1 MCSRSYF
8 IFTLII
14 TIYSIYQ
21 MLVYNTKTNKIV
33 KNTTLYGTN
42 PCKISLWV
50 FVTNVVVCLWLGEYI
65 YAALLIIL
73 IVTSYFYR
81 RYSKEDSLFLC
92 WKYADLIAIQLAFWY
107 GIYTYIWRT
116 NRNPAPLIFAFYT
129 MFFYYGGKRIGQFCG
144 DPDKTTG
151 LYYHAVLHLCA
162 SAGHH
167 SILLDLI

>member
-1 MCSRSYF
+1 
-8 IFTLII
+8 
-14 TIYSIYQ
+14 